1 MREHDDFLEQ
11 LSQLR
16 INADSTVQRR
26 APHKPLLLLLYLG
39 LLQKGKERLHP
50 YVDIEPFM
58 FEALRRFGPQ
68 RKQIHPEYPFWALT
82 NDGICEVKHRGPL
95 TKKKNENKPTRTSL
109 VNAQAVGGFVTRI
122 YFLLRE
128 DRSLQAAVAHQL
140 LDEHFPVSLHE
151 DLLAF
156 FGLKLPAPSPSSPD
170 YGVGQGL
177 REAVLTAYGYK
188 CSISGFSVG
197 APSSPGLE
205 AVLLC
210 WRQVGGHAEVTNAIA
225 ATTTH
230 RKLFDLGL
238 LTLEDDFRIKVAT
251 SVLEDSRTSPDV
263 IKLNGQKLQLPL
275 DSAAHPSL
283 ANVRWHQKEV
293 FKS

>member
-1 MREHDDFLEQ
+1 MSEHDDFLEQ
-11 LSQLR
+11 LSRLR
-16 INADSTVQRR
+16 INTDKTVQRR

-39 LLQKGKERLHP
+39 LLQTGKERLHP
-50 YVDIEPFM
+50 YIEIEPFM
-58 FEALRRFGPQ
+58 FEGLRRFGPQ

-82 NDGICEVKHRGPL
+82 NDGICEVKHRGSL

-109 VNAQAVGGFVTRI
+109 VNAQAVGGFVTRV

-128 DRSLQAAVAHQL
+128 DRALQSAVAHQL

-156 FGLKLPAPSPSSPD
+156 FGLKLPPPLPSSPD
-170 YGVGQGL
+170 YGVGLGL
-177 REAVLTAYGYK
+177 REAVLKAYGYK

-197 APSSPGLE
+197 ATGSPGLE
-205 AVLLC
+205 ATLLC
-210 WRQVGGHAEVTNAIA
+210 WRQVGGHADITNAII
-225 ATTTH
+225 TTTTY

-238 LTLEDDFRIKVAT
+238 LTLDDECNVKVAT
-251 SVLEDSRTSPDV
+251 NVMEDPMTSSD
-263 IKLNGQKLQLPL
+263 IKKLNGKKLHLPN
-275 DSAAHPSL
+275 DSAACPSL
-283 ANVRWHQKEV
+283 SNIRWHQKEV